1 MDMKKPFEI
10 EHKGETVQV
19 IPRRIGMDHVY
30 IIDFPSRRPPIMLT
44 KATRQGG
51 GYFWTTVPEEKDRK
65 AQDAALMEAAAIGGL
80 ITAHYQLL
88 SSSVE

>member
-1 MDMKKPFEI
+1 MDSKTPFEI
-10 EHKGETVQV
+10 EHKGETVKV

-51 GYFWTTVPEEKDRK
+51 GHFWTTVPEERDKK
-65 AQDAALMEAAAIGGL
+65 AQEAALLEAAVIGGL
-80 ITAHYQLL
+80 ITAHYQQMDA
-88 SSSVE
+88 SVA

>member
-1 MDMKKPFEI
+1 MDMKTPFDI
-10 EHKGETVQV
+10 EHKGETIQV

-51 GYFWTTVPEEKDRK
+51 GHFWTTVPEERDKK
-65 AQDAALMEAAAIGGL
+65 AQEKALLEAGVIGGL
-80 ITAHYQLL
+80 ITAHYQKVNSL
-88 SSSVE
+88 VQ

>member
-1 MDMKKPFEI
+1 MDMKTPFEI

-51 GYFWTTVPEEKDRK
+51 GHFWTTVPEEREKSRQG
-65 AQDAALMEAAAIGGL
+65 AVLAEATIIGL
-80 ITAHYQLL
+80 QITTHYSQQAMIQ
-88 SSSVE
+88 